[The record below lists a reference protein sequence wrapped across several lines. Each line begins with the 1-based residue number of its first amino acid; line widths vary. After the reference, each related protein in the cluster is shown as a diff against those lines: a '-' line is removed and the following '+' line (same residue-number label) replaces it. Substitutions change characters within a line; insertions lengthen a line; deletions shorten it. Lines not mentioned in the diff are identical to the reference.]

1 MPDTSIQ
8 PATRTFN
15 RHAINYSSL
24 AQDLCLYGQEDI
36 EGVMR
41 AHRLDEETLE
51 DLLLNSIPLRKKIGQ
66 LKKQLDGDP
75 AAILR
80 MKASSAVEGQ
90 LPTLSS
96 MISDVDNDTKD
107 RIAAMRLMAELAN
120 ALPKTPAAGAGNLH
134 GVVLNLNLGTV
145 DPAKVHDLPKPVNV
159 IEHAP

>member
-1 MPDTSIQ
+1 MPDT
-8 PATRTFN
+8 ATLPSLN
-15 RHAINYSSL
+15 RRRINYASL
-24 AQDLCLYGQEDI
+24 SQDLVLFGQEDI

-41 AHRLDEETLE
+41 AHGLDEDDLE
-51 DLLLNSIPLRKKIGQ
+51 DLLLNSVPLRKKIAQ

-75 AAILR
+75 TAILR

-90 LPTLSS
+90 LPNLSG
-96 MISDVDNDTKD
+96 MISDMNNDTKD

-120 ALPKTPAAGAGNLH
+120 ALPKAPAAGANGGLH

-145 DPAKVHDLPKPVNV
+145 DPDRVRDLPKPVNI